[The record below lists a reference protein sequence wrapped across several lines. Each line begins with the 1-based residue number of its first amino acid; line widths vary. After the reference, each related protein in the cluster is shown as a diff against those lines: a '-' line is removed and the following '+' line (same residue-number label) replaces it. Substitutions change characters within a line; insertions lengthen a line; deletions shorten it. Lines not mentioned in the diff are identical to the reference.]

1 MSLFSRRPK
10 TVADATA
17 AVTEAEA
24 AAAKASTAFES
35 DPDERGAVASMV
47 ASEKLRAARRHLA
60 DLETAAERARVAA
73 LETELAGLLEQ
84 VSAEAFAAARDR
96 EVERELTAR
105 RALQAEWLRL
115 DDEARHRCGLCRRA
129 EQLASELGRPLPQV
143 GRDFVMW
150 QGIADS
156 VARNVHDRLIKGAPG
171 GDNPLRYRRSV
182 EWATPRGD

>member
-1 MSLFSRRPK
+1 MTLFNRRPK
-10 TVADATA
+10 TVDAAQA
-17 AVTEAEA
+17 ALAEAEA

-35 DPDERGAVASMV
+35 DPDEKGAVASMV

-60 DLETAAERARVAA
+60 DLETAAEKARIEA

-84 VSAEAFAAARDR
+84 VSADTFATVRDA
-96 EVERELTAR
+96 EIERELTAR

-143 GRDFVMW
+143 GRDFAMW

-156 VARNVHDRLIKGAPG
+156 IARNVRDRLIKGAPG
-171 GDNPLRYRRSV
+171 GDNPLRYRRAV
-182 EWATPRGD
+182 EWATPRGG